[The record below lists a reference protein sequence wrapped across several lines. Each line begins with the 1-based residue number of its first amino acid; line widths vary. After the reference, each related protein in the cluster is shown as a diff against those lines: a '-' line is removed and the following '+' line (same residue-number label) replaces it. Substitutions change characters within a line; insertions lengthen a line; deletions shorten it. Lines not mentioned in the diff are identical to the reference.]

1 MITGADYSS
10 MISQYGNQWEDVEKL
25 SQIQHHLKK
34 RRRIQKKKKVVKKRE
49 VAAAS

>member
-10 MISQYGNQWEDVEKL
+10 MISQYGTKWEDAEKL

-34 RRRIQKKKKVVKKRE
+34 GDRSKRKE
-49 VAAAS
+49 SHKET